1 MNYPLISEYIEA
13 IKSAEDNLE
22 ELSNLRPV
30 LGDDGQ
36 PVMTSGNFAVVFKM
50 QDIETGK
57 FYALKCFTKEQ
68 EGRDEAYHQIAE
80 ELKNVDSSY
89 LISIQYLDKEL
100 FVDTNQSTETEFP
113 VLLMDWVEGKT
124 LDKYL
129 RENLDDKY
137 ALEMLAYRFSQLA
150 QWLIP
155 QSFAHG
161 DLKPDNILVRE
172 DGTLVLVDYDGM
184 YVPAMKGQKARELG
198 SPDFRHPR
206 RTENDFDEFIDDF
219 PIATILFSL
228 NHISKRPFI
237 LTKFGSS
244 DRLLLSSH
252 DYYDLDNSDLIIYLY
267 PADDSFLDLNYRI
280 LKFTLDDK
288 YFKKVDFSWF
298 RILNKPLEKV
308 VKTEPKKIK
317 IAFNGAI
324 VTMIYVEG
332 GTFLMGAQGS
342 IRKPNFDIEV
352 AFGDPFGYE
361 DEDIPSEGP
370 VKEVHIDGFWIS
382 DSLVTM
388 DVWPWFRD
396 NPDGIYPYN
405 IRERNKDDNLYAVYG
420 MSYDECKAFM
430 RTLSKATNVKFDFP
444 TEEEWEYAAR
454 GGINSNGYKYS
465 GSNIIDEVAV
475 YGKVI
480 GEYGIPICRVKTKKP
495 NELGIFDM
503 SGGLYEWC
511 KDFPDNHT
519 SNSNNVKSHYIR
531 GGCLNSMS
539 RKCRITYRGIYYDT
553 SYHESEPYW
562 WQVGLRLVARNINSI
577 NDGKSIISLSDV
589 ATEEEILNSVTDEY
603 GVKYSKDGTKLISAP
618 KEINTYKVKNDVKV
632 ICHHAFGC
640 SQIKDIVLPI
650 SLLYIGGS
658 AFNDCKQLKE
668 IIIPNN
674 VYRLGSG
681 CFSGCSSLSKIDIPS
696 SVNYIESFA
705 FSRCNSLYSQIIPP
719 QIELLEDNLF
729 YACDNLESISLSK
742 VATICTDVFGNC
754 KRLTKLLIPNSVRE
768 ILDNPFRGS
777 GITEIICETPSFV
790 YEDGFLMNADKT
802 ELVACLTNKKYV
814 SVPSSIKIIRSHAF
828 SGCKTIVQVFLPD
841 TLTEIQEYAFSQCF
855 ALSEL
860 VVPTSVK
867 YIRRGFLSECP
878 SVTRLVIHSKDIW
891 IDNNSA
897 FYKTDSLTQIIVPK
911 EIKDSFSKIFASYNN
926 IVEEY

>member
-13 IKSAEDNLE
+13 IKSAEDNFE
-22 ELSNLRPV
+22 ELSYLRPV
-30 LGDDGQ
+30 LGDDGL
-36 PVMTSGNFAVVFKM
+36 PVMTGGNFAVVFKM

-68 EGRDEAYHQIAE
+68 EGRGEAYHQIVE
-80 ELKNVDSSY
+80 ELKNVDSPY

-100 FVDTNQSTETEFP
+100 FVDTNQKSETEFP

-155 QSFAHG
+155 QPFAHG

-172 DGTLVLVDYDGM
+172 DGTLVLIDYDGM
-184 YVPAMKGQKARELG
+184 YVPAMKGQKACELG
-198 SPDFRHPR
+198 SPDFRHPL
-206 RTENDFDEFIDDF
+206 RTENDFDELIDDF
-219 PIATILFSL
+219 PIATISFSL
-228 NHISKRPFI
+228 NHISKTPFL

-252 DYYDLDNSDLIIYLY
+252 DYYDIDNSDLILYLY
-267 PADDSFLDLNYRI
+267 PADSFIDLNYRI
-280 LKFTLDDK
+280 LKFTLNDGFLK
-288 YFKKVDFSWF
+288 NVELSWF
-298 RILNKPLEKV
+298 RKLNKPLENQ
-308 VKTEPKKIK
+308 VKLESKKIT
-317 IAFNGAI
+317 IDFDGALF
-324 VTMIYVEG
+324 TMVYVEG
-332 GTFLMGAQGS
+332 GTFWMGAQGKS
-342 IRKPNFDIEV
+342 VRMPNYDIESV
-352 AFGDPFGYE
+352 FGDFLGYE
-361 DEDIPSEGP
+361 EIPSEGP

-396 NPDGIYPYN
+396 KPDGIYPYN
-405 IRERNKDDNLYAVYG
+405 IRERNKDDNLYAVSG
-420 MSYDECKAFM
+420 KSYDDCMSFM

-454 GGINSNGYKYS
+454 GGIHSNGYKYS

-511 KDFPDNHT
+511 KDFSSDHADN
-519 SNSNNVKSHYIR
+519 NEEKSHFVR
-531 GGCLNSMS
+531 GGCINSVS

-553 SYHESEPYW
+553 SYHESEPFW
-562 WQVGLRLVARNINSI
+562 WQVGLRLVARNINLI
-577 NDGKSIISLSDV
+577 DDRNRIVSLSDV
-589 ATEEEILNSVTDEY
+589 ATEEEILNSYTDEY
-603 GVKYSKDGTKLISAP
+603 GVKYSRDGTKLISAP
-618 KEINTYKVKNDVKV
+618 KEIVTYIVKNDVKT

-640 SQIKDIVLPI
+640 SQIRDIVLPT
-650 SLLYIGGS
+650 SLLYIGSS
-658 AFNDCKQLKE
+658 AFYDCKQLKE

-681 CFSGCSSLSKIDIPS
+681 CFSGCSSLSKIEIPS
-696 SVNYIESFA
+696 SVIYIESSS
-705 FSRCNSLYSQIIPP
+705 FSRCDSLYSLKFPP
-719 QIELLEDNLF
+719 QIELLEENLF
-729 YACDNLESISLSK
+729 YACDNLESVSLSK
-742 VATICTDVFGNC
+742 VATICTDAFGNC
-754 KRLTKLLIPNSVRE
+754 KRLTKLTVPNSVRE

-814 SVPSSIKIIRSHAF
+814 SVPSPIKIIRSHAF

-897 FYKTDSLTQIIVPK
+897 LYKTDSLTQIIVPK